1 MSFLLDINVVSELRR
16 RTPSPNV
23 LQWFATVAADELYLS
38 VLTIGEVR
46 QGIELLRRKDP
57 TAATSIE
64 RWLHGLVT
72 TYEDRIVDVDASIA
86 ERWGRLNVPDPVAT
100 VDGLLAATALVHD
113 WTLVTRN
120 VGDVERTGVR
130 ILNPFDDPATAR

>member
-1 MSFLLDINVVSELRR
+1 MSFLLDTNVVSELRR

-23 LQWFATVAADELYLS
+23 LQWFETVAAHEIHIS
-38 VLTIGEVR
+38 VLTIGEIR

-57 TAATSIE
+57 IAAASIE
-64 RWLHGLVT
+64 GWLLGLVT
-72 TYEDRIVDVDASIA
+72 TYRDRIVDVDASIA
-86 ERWGRLNVPDPVAT
+86 ETWGRLNVPDPVPT
-100 VDGLLAATALVHD
+100 IDGLLAATALVNG

-130 ILNPFDDPATAR
+130 ILNPFDESPTAE